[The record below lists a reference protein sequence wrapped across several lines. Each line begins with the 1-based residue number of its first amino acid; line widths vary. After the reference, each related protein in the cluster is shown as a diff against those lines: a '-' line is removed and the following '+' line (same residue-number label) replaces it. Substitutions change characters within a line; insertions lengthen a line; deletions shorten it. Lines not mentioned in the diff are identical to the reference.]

1 MDTELIDRRQ
11 FVGGAGMLTGTLM
24 AGSALALLAPARAWA
39 VDLVVL
45 DTAEGTA
52 LLMATRTIAPHDTLA
67 EAAYALVVKAIDAEC
82 ARDAATLAML
92 RTGLAQLGTGF
103 ATATEAVCV
112 AALTAVENTA
122 FFRFLRHQT
131 LSNLYSSA
139 IAYAHFGYEGESF
152 SKGGYL
158 RRGFNDLRWL
168 PDVPLADSGPVFA
181 GTVR

>member
-1 MDTELIDRRQ
+1 MNTERMDRRQ
-11 FVGGAGMLTGTLM
+11 FVGRTGILTGTLM
-24 AGSALALLAPARAWA
+24 AGSALAMLAPARAWA

-45 DTAEGTA
+45 DTAEGTT
-52 LLMATRTIAPHDTLA
+52 LLAVARTIAPHDTLA

-82 ARDAATLAML
+82 ARDAATLTTL
-92 RTGLAQLGTGF
+92 RAGVGQLGTGF
-103 ATATEAVCV
+103 ATAPEVARV

-122 FFRFLRHQT
+122 FFRFLRFQT

-158 RRGFNDLRWL
+158 QRGFNDLRWL
-168 PDVPLADSGPVFA
+168 PEVPLADSGPVFTGSA
-181 GTVR
+181 R